1 MFEDLMGDDTSNPV
15 DVLKSLLEKDN
26 IELKTQLSMS
36 KIKVLTQLKW
46 FSVIENS
53 ENVSLDTQLSE
64 VIEYYLALL
73 VSLKRKSREETI
85 KGLSEMREALLQ
97 EDLALRQIGGKK

>member
-1 MFEDLMGDDTSNPV
+1 MGDDTSNPV